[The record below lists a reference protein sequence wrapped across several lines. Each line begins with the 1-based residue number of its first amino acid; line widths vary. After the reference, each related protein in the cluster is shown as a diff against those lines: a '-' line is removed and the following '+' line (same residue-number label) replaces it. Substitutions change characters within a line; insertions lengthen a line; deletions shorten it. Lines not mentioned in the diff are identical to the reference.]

1 MYGETRSTPNSQ
13 KRNFQ
18 RDWVAPGLLSG
29 LWELEV
35 GIWEL
40 DVSVIDSH
48 CHLAG
53 EEYVEDLGAVVARAH
68 AAGVSRALVIIGA
81 EDRAERARA
90 ANVIAAWGDVRF
102 SIGVH
107 PHQAGQFEADPAD
120 AARTTRAAIDAE
132 PMARAIGE
140 IGLDYHYD
148 FSPRDT
154 QRAVFREQL
163 QLARDLKLPVVI
175 HTREAEGDTF
185 QILAEE
191 RAGEIGGVFHCFTGD
206 RGMAMRALD
215 VGFYL
220 SLAGIVTFPRA
231 LELKE
236 VARLVPIDRL
246 LVETDSPFLAPVPHR
261 GKRNEPAH
269 VVRVAEVIAALRGT
283 SVEAIA
289 DATSKN
295 FARLFV
301 P

>member
-1 MYGETRSTPNSQ
+1 M
-13 KRNFQ
+13 
-18 RDWVAPGLLSG
+18 
-29 LWELEV
+29 
-35 GIWEL
+35 
-40 DVSVIDSH
+40 IDSH

-53 EEYVEDLGAVVARAH
+53 EEFVEDLPAVVARAQ
-68 AAGVSRALVIIGA
+68 AAGVARAFVIIGA

-90 ANVIAAWGDVRF
+90 ATVAAAWGDVRF

-107 PHQAGQFEADPAD
+107 PHQAGQFDADPGD

-148 FSPRDT
+148 FSPREV

-163 QLARDLKLPVVI
+163 QLAHALTLPVVI
-175 HTREAEGDTF
+175 HTREAEDDTF
-185 QILAEE
+185 QILGEE
-191 RAGEIGGVFHCFTGD
+191 RAGDVGGVFHCFTGD
-206 RGMAMRALD
+206 RAMATRALD
-215 VGFYL
+215 AGFHI

-261 GKRNEPAH
+261 GTRNEPAH
-269 VVRVAEVIAALRGT
+269 VVRVAEVVAELRGT

-289 DATSKN
+289 EATSKN
-295 FARLFV
+295 FTRLFV